1 MEIRENNRLI
11 KVDEEKVCEF
21 REIEGK
27 SRKLV
32 YWANEIP
39 CNLGNAFNMIHGGA
53 LSSYIDIVTTAG
65 IYTFDL
71 LSRG

>member
-1 MEIRENNRLI
+1 LEIRENNRLI

-32 YWANEIP
+32 Y
-39 CNLGNAFNMIHGGA
+39 
-53 LSSYIDIVTTAG
+53 
-65 IYTFDL
+65 
-71 LSRG
+71 